1 MISHFEMLN
10 VGLMSYF
17 FVIKVIQLD
26 NSIIIIFQKK
36 YASDVLQKI
45 KNESL

>member
-10 VGLMSYF
+10 VGLMSFF

-26 NSIIIIFQKK
+26 NSIIIIF
-36 YASDVLQKI
+36 
-45 KNESL
+45 

>member
-17 FVIKVIQLD
+17 FFVIKVIQLD
-26 NSIIIIFQKK
+26 NSIIIIF
-36 YASDVLQKI
+36 
-45 KNESL
+45 